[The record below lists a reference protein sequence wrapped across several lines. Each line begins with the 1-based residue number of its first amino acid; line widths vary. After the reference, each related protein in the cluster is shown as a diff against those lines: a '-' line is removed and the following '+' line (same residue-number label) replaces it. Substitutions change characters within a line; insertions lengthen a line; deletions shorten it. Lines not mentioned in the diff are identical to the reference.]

1 MHTAAPFRET
11 RLRTVGTYEDGRF
24 SHSER
29 GCYPSAAVTGLDK
42 AIRSLIRRRGALKE
56 EVLMLN
62 VFIVS

>member
-1 MHTAAPFRET
+1 MHTAAPLRKT
-11 RLRTVGTYEDGRF
+11 RLGTVGTYEDGRF

-29 GCYPSAAVTGLDK
+29 GSCLSAALTGLDK
-42 AIRSLIRRRGALKE
+42 TIRSLISRKGVLKE